1 MLRDLMGAI
10 WLRTPGKLKNWAVR
24 FTQQRFTVT
33 VGAIISDDA
42 GRVLLFRHR
51 FRPGSGWGMPG
62 GFIEPGE
69 QPEEALRRELREEVE
84 LEIQDLKLFT
94 TRAFKRPMQI
104 EIVFRCRAL
113 GETDRLSFE
122 IKKAAWFHPDELP
135 KELPLAQVRLIK
147 LALADGA
154 ETHD

>member
-24 FTQQRFTVT
+24 LTQQRFTVT
-33 VGAIISDDA
+33 VAAVISDDA
-42 GRVLLFRHR
+42 GRILLLRHR
-51 FRPGSGWGMPG
+51 FRPGAGWGMPG
-62 GFIEPGE
+62 GFIEQGE
-69 QPEEALRRELREEVE
+69 QPDEALRRELREEVE
-84 LEIQDLKLFT
+84 LEIQDLRLFT
-94 TRAFKRPMQI
+94 TRAFERPKQV

-122 IKKAAWFHPDELP
+122 IRKAAWFHPHELP
-135 KELPLAQVRLIK
+135 KELPSAQVRLIK